1 MDFQT
6 EKQRFLNKLQNP
18 EPADIDRMSYQYS
31 LFIANVKRFLPELPK
46 EEYRPFFAKLLYQKW
61 LSGMEQYHTEA
72 LKSSTKIINN
82 TSFNLENP
90 KECPPLIFATFH
102 IGSYRLFNAYLFEN
116 DFKIVLIVDHSVYS
130 SQQEDILKNVTPFLK
145 NKGNADFIILD
156 VSDRSSLFKLKN
168 LILEGYVMSV
178 YLDGNTGVEKKRGN
192 EFDDS
197 YIPIT
202 FFNNTVYVKNGIGKL
217 ALLVNADIIPVISYR
232 DEKETSIITFN
243 KEIRISDFEN
253 RKEYPIKSIEYVFD
267 IFQDYLKVYKTQWL
281 QWLYIHKWIKREG
294 ETPKTISTN
303 IKNVFNEDRYSLFKL
318 RDSFYLFDL
327 YDYLSFPIPVEL
339 YDNLKNNKLS
349 LIEDNTLTEL
359 IEKNVVV

>member
-18 EPADIDRMSYQYS
+18 EQTDIDKMSYQYS
-31 LFIANVKRFLPELPK
+31 LFVANAKRFLPELPK

-61 LSGMEQYHTEA
+61 LSGMEQYHIEA

-102 IGSYRLFNAYLFEN
+102 MGSYRLFNAYLFEN
-116 DFKIVLIVDHSVYS
+116 GFKIVLIVDHSVYS
-130 SQQEDILKNVTPFLK
+130 SQKEDILKNVAPFLK
-145 NKGNADFIILD
+145 NDGSSDFIILD
-156 VSDRSSLFKLKN
+156 VSDRTSLFQLKN
-168 LILEGYVMSV
+168 LILDGYVMSV
-178 YLDGNTGVEKKRGN
+178 YLDGNTGVDKQRGN
-192 EFDDS
+192 EFDNS

-202 FFNNTVYVKNGIGKL
+202 FFDNIVYVKNGIGKL
-217 ALLVNADIIPVISYR
+217 ALLVNADIVPVISYR
-232 DEKETSIITFN
+232 DKNDNSIITFN
-243 KEIRISDFEN
+243 KEIRISDFED
-253 RKEYPIKSIEYVFD
+253 RKQYPAKAIEYIFE

-294 ETPKTISTN
+294 ETPKTTITN
-303 IKNVFNEDRYSLFKL
+303 IKNIFNEDRYSLFKL

-327 YDYLSFPIPVEL
+327 YDYLSFPIPADL
-339 YDNLKNNKLS
+339 YDKLKNNNLS
-349 LIEDNTLTEL
+349 LIEEDAVTEL
-359 IEKNVVV
+359 IEKNVIV